1 MYFSLRVISNMT
13 DYLPDILGILLFGK
27 TVVVFL
33 VWPAS
38 GEFKFVLVG
47 IIVDKVIDKRR
58 AIIRMNNGKRSLAV
72 LMAVKVLALP
82 LLITASASHQ

>member
-1 MYFSLRVISNMT
+1 MT

>member
-1 MYFSLRVISNMT
+1 MT

-82 LLITASASHQ
+82 LLITAFHQ